1 MISISI
7 TVSGKVQGVWFRQST
22 REKALIL
29 GITGIVKN
37 LADGRVYIIATGSKE
52 QLEKLVSWCRQGPE
66 KARVTGIEVQ
76 DISLQ
81 QFEGFAIVRH

>member
-7 TVSGKVQGVWFRQST
+7 NVSGKVQGVWFRQST

-76 DISLQ
+76 DISLL

>member
-1 MISISI
+1 MKTISV

-22 REKALIL
+22 RERALIL
-29 GITGIVKN
+29 GITGEVRN
-37 LADGRVYIIATGSKE
+37 LADGRVSIIATGSKE
-52 QLEKLVSWCRQGPE
+52 HLEKLVSWCRQGPE

-76 DISLQ
+76 DIRFQ